1 MQRPDLSLDR
11 TSVEPLF
18 AQVVNSLNS
27 AVSSGEFTAGERIP
41 TEPEL
46 AQMYG
51 VSRITIRRAIDE
63 LCQHGVLVKKQGKG
77 TFVCERKVSRKIQH
91 IASFSESCKAS
102 GMVPTATVMKR
113 ELLESVPPSIADRQ
127 EFVGNQILYVQRIH
141 YADGVPIMIE
151 NNYYPYPR
159 YEFLLSEPLEG
170 SLFTVLAEHGIEV
183 AGSENSF
190 IDAIGAT
197 RAHAADLSVIV
208 GDPLFMFYREMLDS
222 KGALIYVGRQ
232 YICGS
237 RYRFRY
243 DAK

>member
-1 MQRPDLSLDR
+1 MSELEIPLDR
-11 TSVEPLF
+11 MSAEPLF
-18 AQVVNSLNS
+18 AQVANSLNLTI
-27 AVSSGEFTAGERIP
+27 SSGEFAAGERIP

-46 AQMYG
+46 AQIYG

-63 LCQHGVLVKKQGKG
+63 LCQHGILVKRHGKG
-77 TFVCERKVSRKIQH
+77 TFVRERKMSRKIEH
-91 IASFSESCKAS
+91 IASFSESCRAS

-113 ELLESVPPSIADRQ
+113 ELLKSVPANIAERK
-127 EFVGNQILYVQRIH
+127 EFAGKQILYIQRIH
-141 YADGVPIMIE
+141 YADGAPVMIE

-159 YEFLLSEPLEG
+159 YEFLMSEPLEG
-170 SLFTVLAEHGIEV
+170 SLFETLAEHGIEV
-183 AGSENSF
+183 AGSENSY

-197 RAHAADLSVIV
+197 RAHAAHLSVIV

-222 KGALIYVGRQ
+222 EGELIYVGRQ
-232 YICGS
+232 YISGS